1 MPPPSTPPAT
11 APGAHLVRRGLLVL
25 TLINLLNYLDRFVL
39 SALVES
45 LRLEMRLDGFR
56 LGMLQTAFIVVYMA
70 ASPIFG
76 TLGDRGS
83 RTRLLC
89 VGVALWSAATA
100 VSGFARGFVGLLVGR
115 AAVGV
120 GEAAYGAIAPSL
132 LADYY
137 PQSRRGRVFAIFF
150 SAIPIGA
157 ALGYV
162 LGGIVD
168 HRYGWRAA
176 FWVAGMP
183 GLLLALFTLG
193 LWDPP
198 RGMHDPAPAGAVR
211 GRGVAATYGSLLRNG
226 PFVLTVAGYA
236 AYTFGVGAMAFW
248 MPAFLERC
256 RGIPRE
262 AATVQF
268 GAVVVVTGFVGTFA
282 GGWLGDALLRRNRQA
297 YLWVSG
303 GTALLAAPMA
313 ALALTATSPALLW
326 IGIVTAELLLFAST
340 GPVNSAL
347 VNQVSA
353 WERASAV
360 GLTNFAIHLFGDVPS
375 PPLIGALSDASS
387 LEKAVLLVPAAV
399 LVGGVIWCWAAWRS
413 LPLPGV
419 RPADGPPDSPAG
431 GSDPAVRR

>member
-1 MPPPSTPPAT
+1 MPAPPKSPADLRR
-11 APGAHLVRRGLLVL
+11 AHLVRRGLLVL
-25 TLINLLNYLDRFVL
+25 TLVNLLNYLDRFLV

-45 LRLEMRLDGFR
+45 LRAEMRLDGFR

-76 TLGDRGS
+76 TLGDRVS

-89 VGVALWSAATA
+89 LGVALWSAATT
-100 VSGFARGFVGLLVGR
+100 VSGFARGFIGLFVGR

-137 PQSRRGRVFAIFF
+137 PQSKRGRVFAVFF

-162 LGGIVD
+162 LGGLID

-176 FWVAGMP
+176 FYVAGVP
-183 GLLLALFTLG
+183 GLVLALFTLW

-198 RGMHDPAPAGAVR
+198 RGVHDAESAGPSR
-211 GRGVAATYGSLLRNG
+211 SGGLAATYGRLFRNG
-226 PFVLTVAGYA
+226 PFMLTVAGYA

-268 GAVVVVTGFVGTFA
+268 GLVVVVTGFVGTFA

-303 GTALLAAPMA
+303 GSALLAAPVV
-313 ALALTATSPALLW
+313 ALALTASSPVVLW
-326 IGIVTAELLLFAST
+326 SGMVMAELLLFAST

-347 VNQVSA
+347 VEQVSA

-375 PPLIGALSDASS
+375 PPLIGAISDASS
-387 LEKAVLLVPAAV
+387 LERAVLLVPASV
-399 LVGGVIWCWAAWRS
+399 LVSGVIWCWAAWVAS
-413 LPLPGV
+413 SLPGV
-419 RPADGPPDSPAG
+419 RRADPPPAAG
-431 GSDPAVRR
+431 RGQV